1 VSPFDGDRDHWFRR
15 ATAAESQLRAITA
28 QLGWMADG
36 RPLEHAVSA
45 LIRQAQTLGDD
56 VTRLQARVRELEG
69 TLAEVPEVVP
79 DWFTR
84 GT

>member
-1 VSPFDGDRDHWFRR
+1 MSPFDGDRDHWYRR
-15 ATAAESQLRAITA
+15 ATAAESQIRAITA

-69 TLAEVPEVVP
+69 TPVEVAADVP